1 MLKHHLLIALR
12 NLRKF
17 KSSFIINLVGL
28 STGLACTLF
37 IYLWVND
44 ELHFDKFHAKDS
56 QLYQVMELSKE
67 NNKLV
72 VHESTQGPLA
82 ESMAKDLP
90 EVEKA
95 VSVMSLEREGMK
107 ISLKAGEKAL
117 KSSGL
122 FAGKDFFQMFSFNL
136 LEGNSGQV
144 LKDKNTIVLSA
155 NLAKSLFGSMEK
167 AVGKTIQFDLLGIK
181 KQVVVSGVFAT
192 PPANNSMHF
201 EFVLTYEMLLT
212 DIWPNG
218 QKWWNEGPMTYLLL
232 KKGTNISQ
240 FDNKIK
246 DYIKGY
252 FKETIF
258 TCFTRP
264 YSSAYLYGNYEN
276 GVQSG
281 GRIEYVR
288 LFSIIAIFILVIAC
302 INFMN
307 LSTAKASRRLKEVGI
322 KKAIGSSRRALVI
335 QFLAEAIFMAFLS
348 LIVAGVIVVLLLP
361 FFNQITGKQISIHPN
376 VNLVLLLLAV
386 TLLTGVLSGS
396 YPAFYLSGFNPIVVL
411 KGRPKNSVSEM
422 LARQGLVVFQFM
434 VSLVLIIAVLVVYKQ
449 MRYVQSKNLG
459 YNKDNIVQFD
469 KSGTI
474 SEKPEAF
481 LAELKKVPGVVNAS
495 AIQQAIMQKG
505 NGASTYGIEW
515 PGKTPKDLIDFA
527 VRAVDYDLIETLG
540 IKVKEGRTF
549 DRSFGADSVSLIF
562 NEDAIRVMGLKNPV
576 GTRIKMW
583 GQDMNIIGVVKDFHI
598 SSLHEPISPMV
609 FIYRPSNTSM
619 IMAKMTAGKER
630 ETLAGIED
638 LYRKFNPGY
647 VFDYKFLDDQYQEQY
662 VSEQRVAVL
671 SRYFASLAIL
681 ISCLGLFGLA
691 AFNAEM
697 RTKEIGIR
705 KVLGASVANVIILL
719 SKDFFKLVII
729 AVAIAFP
736 LGWWAMNKWLN
747 NFAYKIS
754 IGASV
759 FVAAFVAIV
768 VITLISVSSQA
779 IKAAIGNPVKSLRTE

>member
-1 MLKHHLLIALR
+1 
-12 NLRKF
+12 
-17 KSSFIINLVGL
+17 
-28 STGLACTLF
+28 
-37 IYLWVND
+37 
-44 ELHFDKFHAKDS
+44 
-56 QLYQVMELSKE
+56 
-67 NNKLV
+67 
-72 VHESTQGPLA
+72 
-82 ESMAKDLP
+82 
-90 EVEKA
+90 
-95 VSVMSLEREGMK
+95 
-107 ISLKAGEKAL
+107 
-117 KSSGL
+117 
-122 FAGKDFFQMFSFNL
+122 
-136 LEGNSGQV
+136 
-144 LKDKNTIVLSA
+144 
-155 NLAKSLFGSMEK
+155 
-167 AVGKTIQFDLLGIK
+167 
-181 KQVVVSGVFAT
+181 
-192 PPANNSMHF
+192 
-201 EFVLTYEMLLT
+201 
-212 DIWPNG
+212 
-218 QKWWNEGPMTYLLL
+218 MTYLLL

-474 SEKPEAF
+474 SENPEAF

-619 IMAKMTAGKER
+619 IMAKMAAGKER

-705 KVLGASVANVIILL
+705 KVLGPSVANVIILL